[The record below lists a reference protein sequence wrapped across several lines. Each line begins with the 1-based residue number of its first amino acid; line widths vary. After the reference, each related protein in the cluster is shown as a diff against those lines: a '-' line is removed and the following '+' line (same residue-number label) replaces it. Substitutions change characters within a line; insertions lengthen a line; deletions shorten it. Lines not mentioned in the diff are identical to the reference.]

1 MDSASPQWPPWAV
14 VCWESMR
21 ERVRRWRQSRGG
33 FGEVALEGE
42 EGLGGGLEGESGS
55 EVGEG
60 VGRCGGRHGLLE
72 WREVATLKG
81 EGLAGGGEG
90 VAAEDPGGDLRR
102 RGLSGKPTLP
112 FVDGVLSLLRNG
124 QRNLGFG
131 LGSEGAALR
140 EGQEGGEKEKENGE
154 RKTENGGAPNGA
166 TDGAVGGEE
175 TFKIHHEGP
184 RGNTKGCQRK
194 GNRRF
199 RRLKPIR
206 GRLPP
211 AKHRELESLATL
223 PIALFVAP

>member
-1 MDSASPQWPPWAV
+1 MATLGSGLLGVDEGEGEALAPV
-14 VCWESMR
+14 EGRIGV
-21 ERVRRWRQSRGG
+21 
-33 FGEVALEGE
+33 GEVALEGE

-131 LGSEGAALR
+131 LGAEGAALLSTDVPS
-140 EGQEGGEKEKENGE
+140 KE
-154 RKTENGGAPNGA
+154 RTENR
-166 TDGAVGGEE
+166 E
-175 TFKIHHEGP
+175 
-184 RGNTKGCQRK
+184 QRTERAQARDRR
-194 GNRRF
+194 NR
-199 RRLKPIR
+199 
-206 GRLPP
+206 
-211 AKHRELESLATL
+211 
-223 PIALFVAP
+223 